1 MAQKNY
7 PQQLGTYV
15 VKTKSE
21 QSTHSWQDFDI
32 VRLQISV
39 GQEYHEDEKMDATAD
54 WCAPRFDRVMVC
66 VNDTLQRFNM
76 MFEDGLSEQDAYL
89 KSQQQGREW
98 VDRNIE
104 KFAGVG
110 HLEVK
115 RWESWKKDA
124 HFSDT
129 LKNIKQL
136 YESDSEFK
144 TAIDDNIQ
152 SIWDRRGKVSPAL
165 YTDSRRDE
173 FNDLSRRY
181 LLEEIAVFS
190 LMYEQQEAIDIYPGT
205 AIFAALVFQD
215 KDTKGAPSGLGKGRF
230 CRIDFSH
237 NKSRLR
243 LVN

>member
-32 VRLQISV
+32 ARLQVSV
-39 GQEYHEDEKMDATAD
+39 GQDYHEGEKMSATAD
-54 WCAPRFDRVMVC
+54 WCTPRFDRVMVC

-76 MFEDGLSEQDAYL
+76 MFEEDLSEQDAYL

-98 VDRNIE
+98 VDRNID

-115 RWESWKKDA
+115 RWESWKKDT
-124 HFSDT
+124 HFGDT
-129 LKNIKQL
+129 LKSVKQL
-136 YESDSEFK
+136 YEANSEFQ
-144 TAIDDNIQ
+144 TAIDDNIVN
-152 SIWDRRGKVSPAL
+152 IWDRRGKVNPSL
-165 YTDSRRDE
+165 YNESRRDE
-173 FNDLSRRY
+173 FNDLSRKY

-215 KDTKGAPSGLGKGRF
+215 KETMGAPSGLGKGRF
-230 CRIDFSH
+230 CRIDFSQ
-237 NKSRLR
+237 NKNKLR